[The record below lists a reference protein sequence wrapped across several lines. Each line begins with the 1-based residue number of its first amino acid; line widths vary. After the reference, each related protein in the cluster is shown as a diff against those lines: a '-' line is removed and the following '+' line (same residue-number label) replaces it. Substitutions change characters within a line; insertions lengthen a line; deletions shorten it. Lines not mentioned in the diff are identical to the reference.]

1 MRRAMK
7 HALLFAAAIAL
18 VVSLVGCFSFPGF
31 IITQKRSAPV
41 HLKGEL
47 VVVQGTV
54 VVRGNQIYL
63 DEQGGDGV
71 FKFVG
76 MKKDDA
82 ASFSRLA
89 GRVVRVRLKI
99 ISVES
104 AKSINAQ
111 LVDILQ

>member
-1 MRRAMK
+1 MSRAMK
-7 HALLFAAAIAL
+7 HALLLAAAIAL
-18 VVSLVGCFSFPGF
+18 VASLAGCFSFPGF
-31 IITQKRSAPV
+31 MFTQRKGAPV

-89 GRVVRVRLKI
+89 GHVMRVRLRI

-104 AKSINAQ
+104 ANSINAQ